1 MPQPLSERQS
11 LKAELVEIRRQIA
24 AYWNELENG
33 SPRRTRREQLEWMIQ
48 ERETAA
54 SRRAGEVEGD
64 QARVVGRTR
73 RGRLKRASHPLRAIA
88 RVRRLASG

>member
-11 LKAELVEIRRQIA
+11 LKAELAEIPRQIA

-48 ERETAA
+48 ERE
-54 SRRAGEVEGD
+54 
-64 QARVVGRTR
+64 
-73 RGRLKRASHPLRAIA
+73 
-88 RVRRLASG
+88 RRLADVRARLAALRAETR